1 MDEIRQRDREGT
13 RRRIL
18 DAARRLFADL
28 GYDQV
33 TMRMI
38 AAGADANI
46 ALINRYFGS
55 KRDLFAEVLAM
66 QGRFPGVLE
75 GPEEEL
81 PRRLAEYVAERLRSD
96 QGSVV
101 LAALIRSSS
110 APEIHEI
117 IRDRVSSAI
126 LGPLSARLSGP
137 DATFRAMVATAL
149 VTGSGTMRQL
159 YGPDAGD
166 APDHETVVARLTTV
180 FEACLGVGD
189 PGTAPAPAR

>member
-1 MDEIRQRDREGT
+1 VDEIRQRDREGT

-18 DAARRLFADL
+18 DAARRLFSDL

-38 AAGADANI
+38 AAEADANI

-137 DATFRAMVATAL
+137 DAAFRAMVATAL
-149 VTGSGTMRQL
+149 VTGTGTMRQL
-159 YGPDAGD
+159 YGPDAVD
-166 APDHETVVARLTTV
+166 AVDHEAMVARFTVV
-180 FEACLGVGD
+180 FEACLGMGGA
-189 PGTAPAPAR
+189 GTVPPVR